1 MTDSP
6 WDIMRSLLG
15 LDAERLGA
23 GQMALRALLTFIV
36 TIAVVRLGDKR
47 LFGKGTAFD
56 IIVAIMIGSVMSR
69 AITGSSPL
77 IATWVAGAV
86 LVGLHWL
93 LAALAYRVSWF
104 GPLVKGNPVLLID
117 NGDLQR
123 DAMRGSG
130 VTCMDLEQALRTQGL
145 DTALSDVDC
154 AYLERDGSISIVPTE
169 QGPRVLDV
177 AVQEGVQTVRI
188 SMQ

>member
-1 MTDSP
+1 MTDAP
-6 WDIMRSLLG
+6 WDKMRSLLG
-15 LDAERLGA
+15 LDAEKLDA

-36 TIAVVRLGDKR
+36 TIAVVRAGDKR

-77 IATWVAGAV
+77 VATWVAGAV

-93 LAALAYRVSWF
+93 LAALAYRISWF
-104 GPLVKGNPVLLID
+104 GPLVKGHPVLLID
-117 NGDLQR
+117 NGNLQR

-130 VTCMDLEQALRTQGL
+130 VTRMDLEQALRTQGM
-145 DTALSDVDC
+145 DDSLSDVDR
-154 AYLERDGSISIVPTE
+154 AWLERDGSISIVPTE
-169 QGPRVLDV
+169 KEPRILDI
-177 AVQEGVQTVRI
+177 AVQDGVQTVRI
-188 SMQ
+188 SVQ